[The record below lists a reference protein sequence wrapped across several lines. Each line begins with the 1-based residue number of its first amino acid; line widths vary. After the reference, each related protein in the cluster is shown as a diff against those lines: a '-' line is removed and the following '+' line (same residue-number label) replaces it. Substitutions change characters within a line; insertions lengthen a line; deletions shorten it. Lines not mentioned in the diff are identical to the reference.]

1 MIPHLY
7 RFRPIGAVLDK
18 YEELAKQEI
27 YFSPPDELNDHV
39 GAGAIGVLAKPSA

>member
-1 MIPHLY
+1 MISHLY

-27 YFSPPDELNDHV
+27 YFSPCAARRD
-39 GAGAIGVLAKPSA
+39 GLARNGGMREGGG